1 VVRDREGVLL
11 RLVVAFGEIRIQWP
25 HEDWEHAEPVGLA
38 GVFLG
43 VDPVA
48 ARLSGVLRLEAGPGA
63 ERRLVAEVESF
74 EGLYPEGDLRIER
87 DGRELRIELRDVN
100 VGPESLLDRLAEL
113 ADPLESLEGSL
124 EVGSFAAHALER
136 DFRIRFDRGRPSAL
150 RPALWRG
157 R

>member
-1 VVRDREGVLL
+1 VRDRAGVLL
-11 RLVVAFGEIRIQWP
+11 RLVVGGGEIRIQWP
-25 HEDWEHAEPVGLA
+25 HEDWDHAEPIGLER
-38 GVFLG
+38 VFLG
-43 VDPVA
+43 VDPVS
-48 ARLSGVLRLEAGPGA
+48 ARLSGSLLLEAGAGA

-100 VGPESLLDRLAEL
+100 VGPEALLDRLAEL

-136 DFRIRFDRGRPSAL
+136 DFRIRIEAGRPRAF
-150 RPALWRG
+150 RPSLWRG